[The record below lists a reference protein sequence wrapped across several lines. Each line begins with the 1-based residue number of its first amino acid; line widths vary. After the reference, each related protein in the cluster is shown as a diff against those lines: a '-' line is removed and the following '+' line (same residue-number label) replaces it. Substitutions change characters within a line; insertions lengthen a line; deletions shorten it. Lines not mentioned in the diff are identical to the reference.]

1 MTVVRTLGKNTL
13 GDNNKM
19 KVAMRDYDMSTH
31 DISTMNSTIERQAKT
46 LAEKAVKESSLY
58 EVLQKAGI
66 IK

>member
-31 DISTMNSTIERQAKT
+31 DITTVFRSTIGVGMLVPFARYF
-46 LAEKAVKESSLY
+46 VKKETSST
-58 EVLQKAGI
+58 
-66 IK
+66 

>member
-31 DISTMNSTIERQAKT
+31 DISTVFTIRRRGNACT
-46 LAEKAVKESSLY
+46 IL
-58 EVLQKAGI
+58 
-66 IK
+66 